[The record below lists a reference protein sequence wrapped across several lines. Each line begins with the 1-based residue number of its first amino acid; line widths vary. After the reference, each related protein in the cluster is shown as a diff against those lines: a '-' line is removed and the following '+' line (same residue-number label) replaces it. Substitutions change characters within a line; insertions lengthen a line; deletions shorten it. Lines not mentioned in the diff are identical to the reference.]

1 MGWFN
6 HQLVIHFVYPKNMCN
21 SGVSEVPANGM
32 FRGEKNGIFTV
43 SYEAKRMT
51 CVFCFRWCYN
61 LHGILQKQRVF
72 VQPQIHGKYPMNY
85 LNPTKTPGCVVLQLG
100 DSLQVHQ
107 VHQWTVNVLGVS
119 KIGGKPQNG
128 WFIMENPIKMDDLG
142 GTPILGN
149 ILFHASNLDSR
160 GRVLRRCQ
168 LAPLNLWIASW
179 RWTEPWSF
187 GGDVFFFVWKKKGGK
202 SEVSGLFRVY
212 IYM

>member
-21 SGVSEVPANGM
+21 SGVSEVPASGCFAVKKTVFLPYHM
-32 FRGEKNGIFTV
+32 RQKEWPACVLFSLVLQFT
-43 SYEAKRMT
+43 R
-51 CVFCFRWCYN
+51 N
-61 LHGILQKQRVF
+61 PQKQRVF

-142 GTPILGN
+142 GTPISRKHPFPRIKPRLARTRFKEMPTGTFKTYGSHHGGGRNLGA
-149 ILFHASNLDSR
+149 LE
-160 GRVLRRCQ
+160 VMC
-168 LAPLNLWIASW
+168 
-179 RWTEPWSF
+179 
-187 GGDVFFFVWKKKGGK
+187 FFFVWKKKGR
-202 SEVSGLFRVY
+202 EVGSFWVV
-212 IYM
+212 